1 MIQGLQIADLRTREA
16 RAAQEYMNKK
26 GYEEIRPLGVI
37 QVEGDDCW
45 YFYYRLPEGVLELEV
60 IWEKDTQRFSRQ
72 VATFVT
78 DPDRVRELLAG

>member
-1 MIQGLQIADLRTREA
+1 MKGVQPADLRTREA
-16 RAAQEYMNKK
+16 KSAQEYMAKK

-37 QVEGDDCW
+37 QVENDDCW

-60 IWEKDTQRFSRQ
+60 VLDRDTQRFSRQ